1 MSFFSKKNYDI
12 TGSSLNEIKRQMDTH
27 KKVYSKA
34 PSKLEGV
41 DGDIRIVVNGD
52 KRYLYLKVLGSWVK
66 NRLTEGEVQATGEAT
81 DTTETTTTTG
91 TGASPTAL
99 ALEVQY
105 DGTETDELEGWDT
118 YLKATKDSADTGY
131 TATTASTSYAKPDL
145 ANGSTMYTTVGATT
159 AWTPHGLTSGSSPN
173 FHYFAMNA
181 SPYSLMKINYAG
193 VISGVRSRVPSTLE
207 VTGEALSA
215 TSIRLTISGNTE
227 VTETVR
233 IYYKTAAAG
242 SFTEVT
248 SSISTSDNDSSH
260 SFTYDLTSLTASTTY
275 NIKVRGENGAPQNS
289 TGADSDTI
297 NVATIS
303 STPSWSNVPGDF
315 TLTAF
320 GLPSETVGEYAT
332 AAKTITITN
341 GTAATNSTT
350 VSLSKDSGE
359 ALEYEVALSTS
370 GDPGIGG
377 TANSG
382 TGYASSRSVNLGTGT
397 LYMRFRHRFKL
408 SYVGYNANISVTF
421 SNTNGSLADNTDL
434 DITMVNTTGPG

>member
-1 MSFFSKKNYDI
+1 
-12 TGSSLNEIKRQMDTH
+12 
-27 KKVYSKA
+27 
-34 PSKLEGV
+34 
-41 DGDIRIVVNGD
+41 
-52 KRYLYLKVLGSWVK
+52 
-66 NRLTEGEVQATGEAT
+66 
-81 DTTETTTTTG
+81 
-91 TGASPTAL
+91 
-99 ALEVQY
+99 LEVQF
-105 DGTETDELEGWDT
+105 DGGNTSELEGWDT

-131 TATTASTSYAKPDL
+131 TATTASAAYARPDL
-145 ANGSTMYTTVGATT
+145 ANGSTMYTTLGGTT
-159 AWTPHGLTSGSSPN
+159 KWTPHGLTEGSSPN

-181 SPYSLMKINYAG
+181 SPYSLMKIDYAG
-193 VISGVRSRVPSTLE
+193 VITGVRSRVPSTLE

-215 TSIRLTISGNTE
+215 TSIRLTISGNME

-260 SFTYDLTSLTASTTY
+260 SFTYDLTSLSASTTY
-275 NIKVRGENGAPQNS
+275 NIKVRGENGAPQNT

-303 STPSWSNVPGDF
+303 ASPSWSNVPGDF

-320 GLPSETVGEYAT
+320 GLPGESVGEYAT
-332 AAKTITITN
+332 AAKTITIAN

-408 SYVGYNANISVTF
+408 SYVGYDANISVTF